1 MRETNQALLAF
12 LAGAAAGGI
21 AGLLLAPSSGDE
33 LRRRIGEGA
42 EKTRDDARERVRAV
56 GEKVHESYD
65 ATAERAREMVGQAW
79 ASAEAHRM
87 AVKQALHEGM
97 AAYERE
103 LRKEH

>member
-1 MRETNQALLAF
+1 MNDSKQALMAF
-12 LAGAAAGGI
+12 LAGAAAGGL

-33 LRRRIGEGA
+33 LRRKIGETA
-42 EKTRDDARERVRAV
+42 DRTRDDARQRVRAV
-56 GEKVHESYD
+56 GDKVNESYD
-65 ATAERAREMVGQAW
+65 AASERAREMVGQAW

-87 AVKQALHEGM
+87 AAKQALQEGM